1 MLFRTKESKEVN
13 PHSNE
18 VQNGTSQ
25 SDNGLNHQINQAIS
39 ANILQEIK
47 EILNRLQN
55 KNQ

>member
-1 MLFRTKESKEVN
+1 MLFRNKENKEVN
-13 PHSNE
+13 PLSNE

-25 SDNGLNHQINQAIS
+25 SDSGLNQAIS

-47 EILNRLQN
+47 EILNRLHN